1 MAGADRAGLPAAS
14 QQLHPPSY
22 PGARQLTTVI
32 LPLDDPALPPD
43 LAGHSRPQLA
53 PQAIPGRQIPER
65 VAGSEFGSPDLA
77 QRAVPLPQAETLSR
91 FNYFNR
97 RFGRLQTA
105 GGELRLFNPEVVLV
119 KFKGTR
125 HVAAFRVESGR
136 ELQAVRELGARADV
150 EFAELDCFERRE
162 SFPNDPLFTSQW
174 HHQVLG
180 SVQAWALNPGQS
192 FVSIAIVD
200 APFQMNHPDLAPNT
214 VNGWDVDQNAAV
226 TNSSGIDHSTLC
238 AGLAAAVVNN
248 GLGVAGMGNCT
259 ILPINI
265 NGAISEMYDAVIWAA
280 DHGVRVVNIS
290 WTGGDS
296 DTLNAAG
303 AYLETA
309 DRGLLV
315 MAGGNLGV
323 SPYTTN
329 QPDIYCISMTDAA
342 DNMQSLAGPQ
352 VDFAAPGWNVFSTV
366 TGGNYGS
373 ASGTSY
379 AAPVFAGVV
388 AVLFS
393 INPTLGPDDVIAI
406 LKTTAHQPNG
416 WPAGEWN
423 SFYGWGRI
431 DFAAA
436 AAAAEA
442 TLPVIT
448 SLVLTNGQARVTAS
462 YRTGVT
468 YSLWRRDWLN
478 GGSWS
483 PVTNTIAAT
492 NNGDAIYLVDPL
504 PPGGSGFY
512 RIEAIAP

>member
-1 MAGADRAGLPAAS
+1 MD
-14 QQLHPPSY
+14 
-22 PGARQLTTVI
+22 I
-32 LPLDDPALPPD
+32 LPFGDLNLPPD
-43 LAGHSRPQLA
+43 FDRLAFHEPA
-53 PQAIPGRQIPER
+53 PEEDSGRRIPEL
-65 VAGSEFGSPDLA
+65 VSWSELSSQDLA
-77 QRAVPLPQAETLSR
+77 QRAVPLPQADTLSH
-91 FNYFNR
+91 FNYTNR
-97 RFGRLQTA
+97 QFGRLQTA
-105 GGELRLFNPEVVLV
+105 GGEIRLFNPEVVLV
-119 KFKGTR
+119 KFKGAR
-125 HVAAFRVESGR
+125 HVAALRVESGR
-136 ELQAVRELGARADV
+136 ELQAVRELGARPDV
-150 EFAELDCFERRE
+150 EFAELDCFEKHE
-162 SFPNDPLFTSQW
+162 SFPDDPLLTNQW

-180 SVQAWALNPGQS
+180 SVQAWALNQGQS

-214 VNGWDVDQNAAV
+214 VNGWDVDQNIAV

-238 AGLAAAVVNN
+238 AGLAAAVINN
-248 GLGVAGMGNCT
+248 GLGIAGMGNCT

-303 AYLETA
+303 AYLEAA

-352 VDFAAPGWNVFSTV
+352 VDFAAPGWNVFSTM
-366 TGGNYGS
+366 TGGNYGF

-393 INPTLGPDDVIAI
+393 INPTLGPDDAIAI

-448 SLVLTNGQARVTAS
+448 SLVLTNSQARVTAS

-468 YSLWRRDWLN
+468 YSLWRRDLLTV
-478 GGSWS
+478 GSWS
-483 PVTNTIAAT
+483 QVTDTIATT
-492 NNGDAIYLVDPL
+492 NGEAISFVDPL
-504 PPGGSGFY
+504 PAEGSGFY
-512 RIEAIAP
+512 RIEATAP